1 MPFPALTVCIDQ
13 LFFFFFYS
21 GKTTVARLCVIAS
34 VHHTLSLTLYLLLC
48 VLPKV
53 WSLAEGVRLLVGWG
67 HDRSEAQR
75 SQGRGSRRGDLNV
88 VLLCCNA
95 LTVDDQIPLLDVQ
108 SAANTAAVI
117 EKAKGK
123 VLFIDEAYGL
133 DPARNNNTHGGDVL
147 DTLVEKMEGSAGQD
161 LAVIL
166 PGYEQ
171 MREMFKN
178 CGNPGL
184 HRRFNLDDALALLR

>member
-1 MPFPALTVCIDQ
+1 MYGRMLKELGFLSDGDLIEVKPSDLKGQAQ
-13 LFFFFFYS
+13 
-21 GKTTVARLCVIAS
+21 GEAA
-34 VHHTLSLTLYLLLC
+34 SLT
-48 VLPKV
+48 
-53 WSLAEGVRLLVGWG
+53 
-67 HDRSEAQR
+67 
-75 SQGRGSRRGDLNV
+75 
-88 VLLCCNA
+88 
-95 LTVDDQIPLLDVQ
+95 
-108 SAANTAAVI
+108 SAI
-117 EKAKGK
+117 LEKAKGK

-166 PGYEQ
+166 AGYEPQ

-184 HRRFNLDDALALLR
+184 HRRFNLDDALALL